1 MFLSQIIAGIVITN
15 DGNAILREITVKH
28 PAAKSIIEIA
38 RTQDEETGDGTTSV
52 IVLAGEVMS
61 QAQQFLDQNIH
72 PTVIIQVG
80 HPTSSET
87 QVG

>member
-1 MFLSQIIAGIVITN
+1 MITN

-72 PTVIIQVG
+72 PTIVIQVL
-80 HPTSSET
+80 HFAIMLTLRVSSDN
-87 QVG
+87 GPCL